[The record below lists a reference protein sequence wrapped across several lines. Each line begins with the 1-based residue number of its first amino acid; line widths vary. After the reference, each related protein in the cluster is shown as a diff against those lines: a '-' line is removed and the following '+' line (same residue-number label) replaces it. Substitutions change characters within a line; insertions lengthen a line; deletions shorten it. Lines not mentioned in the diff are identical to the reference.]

1 MIAAIRVFVVLV
13 AVVAGAFL
21 GFFFG
26 IWLCSVLVWEDPEL
40 WQEDYDQR
48 RFREWIESP
57 KNRARTA
64 QVSENPDREADPEED
79 VRVWEPGE
87 R

>member
-40 WQEDYDQR
+40 WREDYDQR
-48 RFREWIESP
+48 RFREWIETAE
-57 KNRARTA
+57 NRALRA
-64 QVSENPDREADPEED
+64 QVSENPDNEADPEDD
-79 VRVWEPGE
+79 VRLWEPGE